1 MNTSDMGKFIC
12 ELRKESGLTQKDL
25 AEKLNITDKA
35 VSKWETGRSAP
46 DIALLSPLSDALGV
60 SVVELL
66 RGEKIGTE
74 GFSKVSDEVV
84 VRTMKNDN
92 EKLKKAVFVV
102 VIVMI
107 LLVLLS
113 ALSFPFYHFLNSAP
127 VDNEAAIIKEFSA
140 FGLLNEYAKI
150 VKIVKKG
157 EFYFVLLKEENCVY
171 LGVFQENKIFN
182 DRISFF
188 GGTICSEPNKVAQY
202 CSGMNYTTIN
212 AFFGYDMTDEEYSY
226 NYRGV
231 KCSKAIDE
239 EYVLDVLIDIND
251 SFTNASVIYD

>member
-1 MNTSDMGKFIC
+1 MNTSDMGRFIC
-12 ELRKESGLTQKDL
+12 ELRKENGLTQKDL

-46 DIALLSPLSDALGV
+46 DIALISPLSEVLGV
-60 SVVELL
+60 TVVELL
-66 RGEKIGTE
+66 RGEKIE
-74 GFSKVSDEVV
+74 IESFPEVSDEVV
-84 VRTMKNDN
+84 VKAIKNDN
-92 EKLKKAVFVV
+92 KKLKKTVLVV

-113 ALSFPFYHFLNSAP
+113 ALLFPFYHFLNSAP
-127 VDNEAAIIKEFSA
+127 VDNEAAIIKQFSS
-140 FGLLNEYAKI
+140 FCPINDNPKI
-150 VKIVKKG
+150 VKTVSKG
-157 EFYFVLLKEENCVY
+157 EFYFILIKEEKCVY

-182 DRISFF
+182 DRISFL
-188 GGTICSEPNKVAQY
+188 GGTSCSKPNKVAQY

-212 AFFGYDMTDEEYSY
+212 AFFGYGMTDEAYSY